1 MVKKETVNYDK
12 IVCDNGSG
20 FLKMGYAGDDY
31 PRFTV
36 PSIVGRPM
44 LRSGQSVDGIEL
56 KDVMYGEQANPYR
69 ALLEIT
75 YPIEEGRVNNWKDFE
90 DLWSYTFHTR
100 MGVESDLSQK
110 GILVTEA
117 ALNPM
122 RNREKMVEMIFEKFG
137 FGGCMFES

>member
-56 KDVMYGEQANPYR
+56 KDVMYGE
-69 ALLEIT
+69 
-75 YPIEEGRVNNWKDFE
+75 
-90 DLWSYTFHTR
+90 
-100 MGVESDLSQK
+100 
-110 GILVTEA
+110 
-117 ALNPM
+117 
-122 RNREKMVEMIFEKFG
+122 
-137 FGGCMFES
+137 

>member
-1 MVKKETVNYDK
+1 MMKAKDTVNYDK

-69 ALLEIT
+69 ALLEIQ

-90 DLWSYTFHTR
+90 ALWNYTFHDR
-100 MGVESDLSQK
+100 MG
-110 GILVTEA
+110 I
-117 ALNPM
+117 
-122 RNREKMVEMIFEKFG
+122 
-137 FGGCMFES
+137 